1 MNQEG
6 CWGRWWSWCFLV
18 GGGRVKCVISRVLWE
33 VFSGQVFS
41 RDPGWGGYRKKRT
54 GGSSG
59 YDHPSPSIPLPVEGR
74 GKPMAMRPERLD
86 VLAASVTDL
95 QTVTCIM
102 GFLRVSANH
111 WDNDAWRRLAGWMPV
126 IARPHSGFAGE
137 VSKRKM
143 CYFWGFL

>member
-1 MNQEG
+1 MQLSEALGKVG
-6 CWGRWWSWCFLV
+6 CLDGQSVMRKPPAKPRHKVPAPQANEVTARLRPPPEARA
-18 GGGRVKCVISRVLWE
+18 GGG
-33 VFSGQVFS
+33 
-41 RDPGWGGYRKKRT
+41 
-54 GGSSG
+54 SG
-59 YDHPSPSIPLPVEGR
+59 YDQPSPSIPLPVEGR
-74 GKPMAMRPERLD
+74 GKPVATWPGILGA
-86 VLAASVTDL
+86 LAASVTDL